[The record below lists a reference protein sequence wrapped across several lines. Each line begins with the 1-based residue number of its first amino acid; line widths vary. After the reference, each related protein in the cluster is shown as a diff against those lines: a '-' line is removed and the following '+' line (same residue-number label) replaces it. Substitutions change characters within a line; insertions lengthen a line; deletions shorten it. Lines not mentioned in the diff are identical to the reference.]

1 MTNFTTGTSIC
12 CGGNP
17 DVSIPKV
24 NGFFDGNF
32 SYRVLELVEDDTL
45 SLSFVV
51 CKMTGLDDDI
61 TLESGRFALGGDRPK
76 HTDLLV
82 M

>member
-1 MTNFTTGTSIC
+1 MNLTTGTSIC

-32 SYRVLELVEDDTL
+32 SYRLLELCVDTTSL
-45 SLSFVV
+45 LSFAV
-51 CKMTGLDDDI
+51 CKMTGDDD
-61 TLESGRFALGGDRPK
+61 TLEIGRIALGGNRPM

-82 M
+82 I

>member
-1 MTNFTTGTSIC
+1 MTNLTTGTSIC

-24 NGFFDGNF
+24 HGFFDGNF

-45 SLSFVV
+45 SLSFEVY
-51 CKMTGLDDDI
+51 KMTGHLDTPEI
-61 TLESGRFALGGDRPK
+61 GRFALGGDRPK

>member
-1 MTNFTTGTSIC
+1 MTNFTTGTNIC

-17 DVSIPKV
+17 DVSKPKV
-24 NGFFDGNF
+24 HGFFDGNF
-32 SYRVLELVEDDTL
+32 SYRLLELCVDTS

-61 TLESGRFALGGDRPK
+61 TLESGKFALGSDRPK